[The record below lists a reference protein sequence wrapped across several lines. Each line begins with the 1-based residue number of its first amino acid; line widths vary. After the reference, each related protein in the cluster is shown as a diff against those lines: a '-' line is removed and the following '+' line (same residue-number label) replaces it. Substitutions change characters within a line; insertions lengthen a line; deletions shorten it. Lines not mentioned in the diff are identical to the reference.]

1 MVALFFNGGTMAQYE
16 GTMNNGQY
24 KRAFG
29 TLANDVRL
37 DILIA
42 LRSGQK
48 NVGELVDALRLDQ
61 SAISHGLNRLMRDGF
76 VLVST
81 KGWYRYYRLR
91 AGGFNELIKVISRF
105 MEGKRTSAVSLNSS
119 KNRRLYRMVDLFPY
133 ATMVEY
139 NGTIVYLNK
148 SGVRMFGAKSMSDL
162 IGKEVLSLVAP
173 RYRSIVGRR
182 IERLRHGAKANPML
196 KEEWLKLNGIRFKAN
211 VVSSRYNV
219 HQRIGA
225 IAVIRSL
232 V

>member
-1 MVALFFNGGTMAQYE
+1 MALYE
-16 GTMNNGQY
+16 GTMKNGLY

-42 LRSGQK
+42 LRSGRK
-48 NVGELVDALRLDQ
+48 NVSELVDALRLDQ
-61 SAISHGLNRLMRDGF
+61 SAISHGLKRLAQDGF

-81 KGWYRYYRLR
+81 KGRYRFYSLR
-91 AGGFNELIKVISRF
+91 AGGFNELIKIISHF
-105 MEGKRTSAVSLNSS
+105 TDGKRTGAVSSYS
-119 KNRRLYRMVDLFPY
+119 AKNRRLYRMVDLFPY
-133 ATMVEY
+133 ATMVEH
-139 NGTIVYLNK
+139 NGTIAYLNK
-148 SGVRMFGAKSMSDL
+148 AGVRMFGAKSMSDL
-162 IGKEVLSLVAP
+162 IGEEVLSLVAP

-182 IERLRHGAKANPML
+182 IERLRHGAIANPMIR
-196 KEEWLKLNGIRFKAN
+196 EEWLTLNGMRFKAN

-219 HQRIGA
+219 HQRVGA